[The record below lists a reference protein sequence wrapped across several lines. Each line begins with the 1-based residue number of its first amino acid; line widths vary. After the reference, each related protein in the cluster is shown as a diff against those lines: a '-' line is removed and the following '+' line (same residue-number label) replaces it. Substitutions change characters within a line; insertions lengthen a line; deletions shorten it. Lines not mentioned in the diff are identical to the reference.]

1 MKSVDFE
8 RFLRWF
14 IVGLFVVSG
23 AISFWY
29 GEWVY
34 VFISLIALIPVIY
47 PRGRMTMRGVS
58 FSNGLNLF
66 ILLFVYAAIFLG
78 ELHQFYVRFWW
89 WDILLHSFSAIVL
102 GLLGFSIVYF
112 LNSEDRCPNLS
123 PLFVA
128 IFGFSF
134 SIMIGVLWE
143 IFEFSV
149 DYFLGFNMQKSG
161 VVDTMTDLIVN
172 GLGAL
177 VVSCWGYL
185 SLKGNFKETF
195 DFFRSIIIKS

>member
-1 MKSVDFE
+1 MGNSRAEKYFR
-8 RFLRWF
+8 RFLA
-14 IVGLFVVSG
+14 ILFVTSIAFSFFYRDWIYIFVS
-23 AISFWY
+23 FVMLVLL
-29 GEWVY
+29 VY
-34 VFISLIALIPVIY
+34 PSKIEEKF
-47 PRGRMTMRGVS
+47 GVS
-58 FSNGLNLF
+58 FSSWLSLA
-66 ILLFVYAAIFLG
+66 ILLFTYACLFLG
-78 ELHQFYVRFWW
+78 EMNKFYIKFWW
-89 WDILLHSFSAIVL
+89 WDIMLHSFSAVII
-102 GLLGFSIVYF
+102 GLLGFSVVYF
-112 LNSEDRCPNLS
+112 LNSEAEHSNLS

-143 IFEFSV
+143 IFEFLA

-195 DFFRSIIIKS
+195 DFFRSIIIKG